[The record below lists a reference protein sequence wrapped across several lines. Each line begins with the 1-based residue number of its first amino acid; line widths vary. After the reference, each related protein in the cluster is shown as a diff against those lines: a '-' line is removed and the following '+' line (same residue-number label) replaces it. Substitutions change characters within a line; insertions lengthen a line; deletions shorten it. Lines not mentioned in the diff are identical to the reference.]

1 MVLAVGKMGQSCYNG
16 SYLEQIGDKTMTNL
30 SLLQKYGVGGMKS
43 LIGEKKA
50 ENRKRE
56 ALAEKATKKY
66 QRRLVFET
74 LRAAGWSDADIRE
87 ATQKE
92 IDIHLG
98 R

>member
-1 MVLAVGKMGQSCYNG
+1 MV
-16 SYLEQIGDKTMTNL
+16 NL

-56 ALAEKATKKY
+56 EMAQKAERKY
-66 QRRLVFET
+66 LRRLAFTT
-74 LRAAGWSDADIRE
+74 LREAGWTDEDIRE
-87 ATQKE
+87 ATKRE
-92 IDIHLG
+92 LEIHLG